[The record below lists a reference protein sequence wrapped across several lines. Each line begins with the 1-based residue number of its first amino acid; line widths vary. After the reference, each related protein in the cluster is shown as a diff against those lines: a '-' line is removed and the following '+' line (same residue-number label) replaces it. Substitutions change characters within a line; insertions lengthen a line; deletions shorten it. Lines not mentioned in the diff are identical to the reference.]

1 MSVQDIFNAVVDMKK
16 DELPGL
22 VQAEIDTG
30 TELSEILN
38 SGLIAAMDNVGALFS
53 DGEIFVP
60 EMLLAANTMKSGL
73 DIIKPLIAKT
83 SSSSIGTVVI
93 GTVKGDLHDIGKNMV
108 AMMMEGAGF
117 DIIDLGID
125 VEAQKFIDVCNE
137 NKADIV
143 ALSALLTTT
152 LPVMQATVQAIKE
165 AGLKIPVLVGGA
177 PVTQSFAN
185 EIQADGFAE
194 DAPKAAAVAKRL
206 IQ

>member
-16 DELPGL
+16 DELPRL
-22 VQAEIDTG
+22 VQAEIDAG
-30 TELSEILN
+30 TDLSDILN
-38 SGLIAAMDNVGALFS
+38 SGLIAAMDNVGTLFS

-60 EMLLAANTMKSGL
+60 EMLLAANIMKSGL

-125 VEAQKFIDVCNE
+125 VEAQKFIDACNE

-152 LPVMQATVQAIKE
+152 LPVMQTTVQAIKE

-185 EIQADGFAE
+185 EIQADGFGE